1 MNTQTEKSTPKSAAH
16 KIVDVLK
23 IKKVHTHAQGVE
35 LEFDPPFGKVT
46 FTKAELENKPEPK
59 EGMFVVRYDDG
70 STNFVPADYFDRGSS
85 GVSAAAAAFA
95 PDYKLHIAEVVLDH
109 KHDRQPFLS
118 KCSCGTQGRFSHEDA
133 AFQWINW
140 HLEAQ
145 DEPPLTQR
153 GPLVL
158 SIGSEEA
165 ALAQAAPEQS
175 KNKPEDEHP
184 SGQKAKTGGHSWEH
198 HGEQRN

>member
-1 MNTQTEKSTPKSAAH
+1 MNTQAEKSTPKSAAH
-16 KIVDVLK
+16 KIVDLLK
-23 IKKVHTHAQGVE
+23 IKKVHTHNQGVE
-35 LEFDPPFGKVT
+35 LEFDPPFGKVS

-70 STNFVPADYFDRGSS
+70 STNFVPADYFDRGPSS
-85 GVSAAAAAFA
+85 VSPAAAAFA

-140 HLEAQ
+140 HLEGQ
-145 DEPPLTQR
+145 DEPPLIQR
-153 GPLVL
+153 GALIL
-158 SIGSEEA
+158 SVGSEEA
-165 ALAQAAPEQS
+165 ALAEAAPEQS
-175 KNKPEDEHP
+175 KSKPEDESAQGAEQAKKHKPWHP
-184 SGQKAKTGGHSWEH
+184 
-198 HGEQRN
+198 